1 MKDNNRV
8 QKIFSEERTKKVFQ
22 KVFDENAV
30 RVLHNLAGKGYFDH
44 LEFTISTG
52 KEAHVF
58 RAVDKSGNFV
68 AVKIYK
74 IITSDFKQMQDYL
87 RFEKRFKNIRNDKR
101 KIVFAWTQKEFSY
114 LQRMQAFGVPSPT
127 PIIAKD
133 NVLVM
138 EFIGEKGNA
147 SPQLKDTR
155 VKNAQKLYDQL
166 ADAMANMLDGKM
178 IHADLSDYNILIR
191 KNEPVVIDCG
201 QVIPTTH
208 PNAKTFYER
217 DVRNMVKVF
226 KRLGIENVSFDS
238 LYEDVKEKL
247 KEKTS
252 SPN

>member
-1 MKDNNRV
+1 MKDNDRV
-8 QKIFSEERTKKVFQ
+8 QKVFSEEKTKKVFQ
-22 KVFDENAV
+22 KVFDENTTH
-30 RVLHNLAGKGYFDH
+30 VLHTLASKGYFDH

-58 RAVDKSGNFV
+58 RAVNREGNFV
-68 AVKIYK
+68 AIKIYK

-87 RFEKRFKNIRNDKR
+87 QFEKRFKHIKNDKR

-114 LQRMQAFGVPSPT
+114 LQRMQAFGIPT
-127 PIIAKD
+127 PAPIIAKD
-133 NVLVM
+133 NVLIM

-147 SPQLKDTR
+147 APMLKDAK
-155 VKNAQKLYDQL
+155 VKNAQKFYHQIVG
-166 ADAMANMLDGKM
+166 AMANMLDGKM

-201 QVIPTTH
+201 QVIQTTH

-217 DVRNMVKVF
+217 DLRNMVKVF
-226 KRLGIENVSFDS
+226 KRLGVKDASFDS
-238 LYEDVKEKL
+238 LYADIKEKL

-252 SPN
+252 SS